1 MSSFAQV
8 IASLTVDALD
18 GFDRDDAVAAG
29 WSSTMA
35 SDWER
40 AADVY
45 FGAGRGVRARAAA
58 LELARRYG
66 FAVHQLVYVE
76 KKLARVEWERRDE
89 LRLELLSRPCSY
101 AGLQARVRELVPE
114 PEPVAPRPD
123 VRFGRPRQG
132 MCPIHIM
139 APERK
144 AVDLQFALR
153 ERLDASLP
161 KPAGEQMVADLFNR
175 LEGVAGGEGGGV
187 MPAVPRPIVL
197 VPLDVHT
204 RIVRGDGDEQ
214 VLQLADG
221 TTMTGAAY
229 LQLLGEELEVA
240 LFHPEEGAVNLY
252 RGSRFA
258 NAKQRTLATLTTPG
272 CAWVG
277 CGQPAHACEVH
288 HVTAWK
294 HGGETN
300 MGNLVMLCPYHNRVN
315 NDDPGP
321 PGGRQKRRRK
331 AGRIVMM
338 AGRPTWMSWR
348 GYLAPNT
355 DHPPGA
361 MELLFG
367 PAQST

>member
-1 MSSFAQV
+1 M

-18 GFDRDDAVAAG
+18 GFDRDDAMAAG

-40 AADVY
+40 AHDVY
-45 FGAGRGVRARAAA
+45 FGAGRGARAREAA
-58 LELARRYG
+58 LELARING

-76 KKLARVEWERRDE
+76 KKLSKVEAARSDE

-114 PEPVAPRPD
+114 PNPTPPEPGM
-123 VRFGRPRQG
+123 RFGKPRGG

-139 APERK
+139 APERR
-144 AVDLQFALR
+144 AADLRFALR
-153 ERLDASLP
+153 ENVDATLP
-161 KPAGEQMVADLFNR
+161 TPAAQQMVNDLFDR
-175 LEGVAGGEGGGV
+175 LEAGAGGAGGVA
-187 MPAVPRPIVL
+187 PAVPRPIVV

-204 RIVRGDGDEQ
+204 RIVRGDGDDE

-221 TTMTGAAY
+221 TTITGAAY
-229 LQLLGEELEVA
+229 LELLGEELEVA

-277 CGQPAHACEVH
+277 CRQPADACEVH

-300 MGNLVMLCPYHNRVN
+300 MENLVMLCPYHNRVN
-315 NDDPGP
+315 NDDPGAA
-321 PGGRQKRRRK
+321 GGRQKRRRK
-331 AGRIVMM
+331 AGRIVML

-361 MELLFG
+361 MDLLFG
-367 PAQST
+367 PARAAPGW